1 MAVAPPANVER
12 AFGVTNIKSHIPLI
26 LDLDDHNYDAWREL
40 FLTHCLTFDVLGH
53 IDGTSIPV
61 GNNDVQWLKRDG
73 LVKLWIYG
81 TLAPQLFRSSFK
93 TGGNARD
100 IWIRIENQF
109 RNNKEARAIQLD
121 NELRTT
127 EIGDLSIQAYCQKLK
142 SISDLLSNVDAPV
155 SDRTLV
161 MYLLN
166 GLNEKFDN
174 ITNVIKHK
182 DPFPSFETAKSMLEM
197 EESRLKKTHKMTPR
211 HLDHSS
217 SPSALTVVES
227 QSNSRQNQQRFSNSR
242 GTRRNNGNRFRGR
255 GYNQRPNWASNN
267 FWPGPFPQWSNQF
280 PPWSPNMNQNQ
291 RNRGLLGSRPS
302 TPNFQQ
308 AHVVESY
315 QPTTDYAQA
324 FNSMTLGDP
333 SVADWYMDSGATS
346 HLASSSGTLNSVF
359 NLNTGCSVIV
369 GNGSKIP
376 IIASGSSLL
385 PSNSRPLSLKSVL
398 VTPNIIKNLVSVRR
412 FTKDNFCSVEFDPY
426 GFSVKDLNTKKVLL
440 RSESDGD
447 LYPVSSC
454 LNKSARNPSAFLTT
468 SPSLWHRRLGHTN
481 NETLKSLISSNSLL
495 CNKDSLPL
503 ICKACQLGK
512 HNKLPFSRSTTIVS
526 RPFELVH
533 SDVWTSPIPS
543 ISGIQ
548 YYVLF

>member
-1 MAVAPPANVER
+1 
-12 AFGVTNIKSHIPLI
+12 
-26 LDLDDHNYDAWREL
+26 
-40 FLTHCLTFDVLGH
+40 
-53 IDGTSIPV
+53 
-61 GNNDVQWLKRDG
+61 
-73 LVKLWIYG
+73 
-81 TLAPQLFRSSFK
+81 
-93 TGGNARD
+93 
-100 IWIRIENQF
+100 
-109 RNNKEARAIQLD
+109 
-121 NELRTT
+121 
-127 EIGDLSIQAYCQKLK
+127 
-142 SISDLLSNVDAPV
+142 
-155 SDRTLV
+155 
-161 MYLLN
+161 
-166 GLNEKFDN
+166 
-174 ITNVIKHK
+174 
-182 DPFPSFETAKSMLEM
+182 
-197 EESRLKKTHKMTPR
+197 
-211 HLDHSS
+211 
-217 SPSALTVVES
+217 
-227 QSNSRQNQQRFSNSR
+227 
-242 GTRRNNGNRFRGR
+242 
-255 GYNQRPNWASNN
+255 
-267 FWPGPFPQWSNQF
+267 
-280 PPWSPNMNQNQ
+280 MNQNQ

-315 QPTTDYAQA
+315 QPTTDYAQG

-369 GNGSKIP
+369 GNNSKIP
-376 IIASGSSLL
+376 ITASGSSLL

-447 LYPVSSC
+447 LYPVSNC

-533 SDVWTSPIPS
+533 SDV
-543 ISGIQ
+543 
-548 YYVLF
+548 

>member
-1 MAVAPPANVER
+1 MAAAPPANVER

-53 IDGTSIPV
+53 IDGTSILV
-61 GNNDVQWLKRDG
+61 GNNDVQWLKHDG

-155 SDRTLV
+155 SDHTLV

-227 QSNSRQNQQRFSNSR
+227 QSTLVKTSSDSATHEVLAATMETGSEVEDTTNALISQIGPLTTF
-242 GTRRNNGNRFRGR
+242 GLAHFLNGQTSF
-255 GYNQRPNWASNN
+255 
-267 FWPGPFPQWSNQF
+267 
-280 PPWSPNMNQNQ
+280 
-291 RNRGLLGSRPS
+291 LLG
-302 TPNFQQ
+302 
-308 AHVVESY
+308 
-315 QPTTDYAQA
+315 AQ
-324 FNSMTLGDP
+324 T
-333 SVADWYMDSGATS
+333 
-346 HLASSSGTLNSVF
+346 
-359 NLNTGCSVIV
+359 
-369 GNGSKIP
+369 
-376 IIASGSSLL
+376 
-385 PSNSRPLSLKSVL
+385 
-398 VTPNIIKNLVSVRR
+398 
-412 FTKDNFCSVEFDPY
+412 
-426 GFSVKDLNTKKVLL
+426 
-440 RSESDGD
+440 
-447 LYPVSSC
+447 
-454 LNKSARNPSAFLTT
+454 
-468 SPSLWHRRLGHTN
+468 
-481 NETLKSLISSNSLL
+481 
-495 CNKDSLPL
+495 
-503 ICKACQLGK
+503 
-512 HNKLPFSRSTTIVS
+512 
-526 RPFELVH
+526 
-533 SDVWTSPIPS
+533 
-543 ISGIQ
+543 
-548 YYVLF
+548 